1 VLSLSAATSGRRGAG
16 TPTKPA
22 QGNSRALRAVGE
34 RLARGKGRHTLWTL
48 LRSRSER
55 GVGGWCWVPTG
66 CSPGTTPRTRPG
78 DRTLDATAQRRATV
92 WEGARERDSVAWNVV
107 AGAGAPGR
115 PPAGRRGL
123 PPHAPASWQ
132 EAWVSGRSSARRRSA
147 WRPDRSSGTPQSPW
161 PSPSASAARNSRSHR
176 SDSRRWPRSPPK
188 MRRSEALRPHS
199 KLCPCTSEVNET
211 AHERSSMATAGTAW
225 IHSAIRHPAREG
237 CPVDRGVRHQPAATT
252 AARELVPADVGL
264 GVAVSLCRQ
273 VSPPRLVVARAL
285 RGRGP
290 ARTSCD
296 RSGPPSCRSVGTSGE
311 WNPHRRQRPGR
322 SSAPGSPSLHPPA
335 VFDLHTLCRLALD
348 DHPDHGPRAEGGPHA
363 SVAERP

>member
-1 VLSLSAATSGRRGAG
+1 LWPGTTWSRMDLDWSTRNTTSGMSGTFLAGLRLSGALARGRTSGRGTG

-22 QGNSRALRAVGE
+22 DGKGRASRAVGE

-161 PSPSASAARNSRSHR
+161 PSPSASAARNVRSHR
-176 SDSRRWPRSPPK
+176 SDSRRWPLSPPK
-188 MRRSEALRPHS
+188 MRRSEALRP
-199 KLCPCTSEVNET
+199 
-211 AHERSSMATAGTAW
+211 
-225 IHSAIRHPAREG
+225 
-237 CPVDRGVRHQPAATT
+237 
-252 AARELVPADVGL
+252 
-264 GVAVSLCRQ
+264 
-273 VSPPRLVVARAL
+273 
-285 RGRGP
+285 
-290 ARTSCD
+290 
-296 RSGPPSCRSVGTSGE
+296 
-311 WNPHRRQRPGR
+311 
-322 SSAPGSPSLHPPA
+322 
-335 VFDLHTLCRLALD
+335 
-348 DHPDHGPRAEGGPHA
+348 
-363 SVAERP
+363 